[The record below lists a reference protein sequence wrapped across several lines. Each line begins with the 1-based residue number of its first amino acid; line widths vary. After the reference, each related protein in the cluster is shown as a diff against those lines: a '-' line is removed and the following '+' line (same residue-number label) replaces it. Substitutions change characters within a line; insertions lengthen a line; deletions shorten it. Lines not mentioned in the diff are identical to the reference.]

1 MRTARREGSTN
12 ADTSCAAGR
21 CPSVVAGVCV
31 ERTVALSLLWPPR
44 CDRCQTLPTETAAH
58 GLPASATNMIRDP
71 DLRAVASNLRAVLD
85 ATTKIPETQEQIDDI
100 TWTIEMIEALAPKR
114 KLGRSRKS

>member
-1 MRTARREGSTN
+1 
-12 ADTSCAAGR
+12 
-21 CPSVVAGVCV
+21 
-31 ERTVALSLLWPPR
+31 
-44 CDRCQTLPTETAAH
+44 
-58 GLPASATNMIRDP
+58 MIRDP

-100 TWTIEMIEALAPKR
+100 TWTIEMIEALAPKL